1 MVKNAFYTSAKTDI
15 VEFLNENY
23 PSFPQK
29 LQPYLISLFSSIGKY
44 EEEGRKIRPSILFTN
59 NMEALVR
66 GVPSGYRIPFFV
78 DENEGMFYQRIK
90 SLATFCLH
98 EWNIYIV
105 ASENSITYGIYK
117 AFNSLKER
125 KFDSQM
131 FSSEVLK
138 EKSEK
143 IFAVRIKPYST
154 YCINMTSLKGNVLNI
169 SYAMEEKKVINFNEE
184 IADFVDASFSK
195 LRTTRN
201 KLREIK
207 ILYENIFSR
216 VLNEAH
222 GTICVVVDKEYE
234 DNGFFEDGIWLKEP
248 IELNKLFNSAKTFSE
263 AKLEAI
269 SQVFI
274 DMLNYDGITIVDN
287 AGRIRAY
294 NVFVETNQ
302 HNKSHILGGARKRAA
317 FTIIDSGIKKIIGVY
332 FQSQEGEVFYQRVR
346 IKRQGLKPRKTYSKN
361 LNQPAL
367 SLKQTQPNEKQNK
380 TTKSH

>member
-1 MVKNAFYTSAKTDI
+1 MVKNVFYSSAKTD
-15 VEFLNENY
+15 VLNYLSENY
-23 PSFPQK
+23 PAFPQK
-29 LQPYLISLFSSIGKY
+29 LQPYLFSLFSTIGKY

-59 NMEALVR
+59 NIDTIVKN
-66 GVPSGYRIPFFV
+66 VPNGYKIPFFE

-98 EWNIYIV
+98 EWNIYVLLHEDRI
-105 ASENSITYGIYK
+105 IYGIYK
-117 AFNSLKER
+117 AFNSIKER

-138 EKSEK
+138 EKTDK
-143 IFAVRIKPYST
+143 IFAIRIKPYST
-154 YCINMTSLKGNVLNI
+154 YCINITSIKGNVLNL
-169 SYAMEEKKVINFNEE
+169 SYAVEEKKVINFNDE
-184 IADFVDASFSK
+184 IAEFVDASFSK

-207 ILYENIFSR
+207 ILYQNVFSR

-234 DNGFFEDGIWLKEP
+234 DNGFFSDGIWLKEP

-263 AKLEAI
+263 AKLESI
-269 SQVFI
+269 CQVFI

-302 HNKSHILGGARKRAA
+302 NNKSHILGGARKRAA
-317 FTIIDSGIKKIIGVY
+317 FTIIDSGLKKVVGVY

-346 IKRQGLKPRKTYSKN
+346 IKRTYKKTSQKTET
-361 LNQPAL
+361 
-367 SLKQTQPNEKQNK
+367 KTQLTIQNK
-380 TTKSH
+380 PQNKMVKKDA

>member
-1 MVKNAFYTSAKTDI
+1 MEKNAFYTSAKAEI
-15 VEFLNENY
+15 VEYLAENY
-23 PSFPQK
+23 PAFPQK
-29 LQPYLISLFSSIGKY
+29 LQPYLISLFSSIGRY
-44 EEEGRKIRPSILFTN
+44 EEEGKKIRPSILFTN
-59 NMEALVR
+59 NIEAIVR
-66 GVPSGYRIPFFV
+66 AVPNGYKIPFFE

-90 SLATFCLH
+90 SLATFCIH

-105 ASENSITYGIYK
+105 AQEDKIIYGIYK

-131 FSSEVLK
+131 FASEYLK
-138 EKSEK
+138 ERSEK
-143 IFAVRIKPYST
+143 VFAIRIKPYST
-154 YCINMTSLKGNVLNI
+154 YCINITSIKGNSLNV
-169 SYAMEEKKVINFNEE
+169 SYSLEEKKIMNFNEE

-207 ILYENIFSR
+207 TLYQNIFSR
-216 VLNEAH
+216 VFNEAH

-234 DNGFFEDGIWLKEP
+234 DSGYFSDGIWLKEP

-263 AKLEAI
+263 QKLESI
-269 SQVFI
+269 SQVFM

-302 HNKSHILGGARKRAA
+302 NNKSHILGGARKRAA
-317 FTIIDSGIKKIIGVY
+317 FTIIDSGLKKVVGVY
-332 FQSQEGEVFYQRVR
+332 FQSQEGEVFYQRIR
-346 IKRQGLKPRKTYSKN
+346 IKKK
-361 LNQPAL
+361 
-367 SLKQTQPNEKQNK
+367 SLKARAK
-380 TTKSH
+380 TTATKTKPSTN

>member
-1 MVKNAFYTSAKTDI
+1 MVKNAFYSSAKTDI
-15 VEFLNENY
+15 LAFLEENY
-23 PSFPQK
+23 PNFPQK
-29 LQPYLISLFSSIGKY
+29 LQPYLISLFSSIGRY
-44 EEEGRKIRPSILFTN
+44 EEEGQKIRPSILFTN
-59 NMEALVR
+59 NIEALVKA
-66 GVPSGYRIPFFV
+66 VPSGHKIPFFE

-90 SLATFCLH
+90 SLATFCVH

-105 ASENSITYGIYK
+105 AHEDKIIYGIYK
-117 AFNSLKER
+117 AFTSLKEK
-125 KFDSQM
+125 KFDSLM
-131 FSSEVLK
+131 FSSEALK
-138 EKSEK
+138 EKTDK
-143 IFAVRIKPYST
+143 IFAIRIKPYST
-154 YCINMTSLKGNVLNI
+154 YCINMTSLKGSVLNI
-169 SYAMEEKKVINFNEE
+169 SYALEERKVINFNDE

-207 ILYENIFSR
+207 ILYQNIFGR
-216 VLNEAH
+216 VFNEAH

-234 DNGFFEDGIWLKEP
+234 DNGFFADGIWLKDP

-263 AKLEAI
+263 QKLESI

-317 FTIIDSGIKKIIGVY
+317 FAIIDSGCKKIVGVY

-346 IKRQGLKPRKTYSKN
+346 TKKASKPVCKYQNKSSKPV
-361 LNQPAL
+361 QEKQI
-367 SLKQTQPNEKQNK
+367 KQTENQNK
-380 TTKSH
+380 TIKKES